1 MRLDWQM
8 PPTSE
13 DFVTA
18 LSNFSS
24 TREKVLEHKF
34 VAEISSCLWARGI
47 FDFAVARSEVDNSGY
62 DLIME
67 VHSVVRHVQLK
78 ASHTLGKTRDVGIQV
93 RLARKP
99 SGCVVWMVHDARTLA
114 VENLLW
120 FGAAAGNALP
130 DLGDKIVKHTKAD
143 MQKHKGLRPAL
154 REVAKS
160 RFVQVATWQDL
171 TDRLFAPG

>member
-1 MRLDWQM
+1 M

-24 TREKVLEHKF
+24 TREKILEHRF
-34 VAEISSCLWARGI
+34 VAEISSCLWERGI
-47 FDFAVARSEVDNSGY
+47 FDFAVSRSEVDNSGY

-67 VHSVVRHVQLK
+67 VGSVVRHVQLK
-78 ASHTLGKTRDVGIQV
+78 ASHSLGKTRHVGIQI
-93 RLARKP
+93 RLADKD
-99 SGCVVWMVHDARTLA
+99 SGCVAWMVHDARSLQ

-120 FGAAAGNALP
+120 FGAPAGHPLP
-130 DLGDKIVKHTKAD
+130 HLGDKIVRHTKAD
-143 MQKHKGLRPAL
+143 MLMQKGLRPAL

-160 RFVQVATWQDL
+160 RFVAVPTWQAL
-171 TDRLFAPG
+171 AERLFALD